1 MPSIPLKKK
10 SGNPPPHTHP
20 RTLVHSLS
28 EDFSIEPPNRSTS
41 PVVASGSSPRQLS
54 RTRSSSRQHR
64 KANGKGVSAL
74 KEPDS
79 PGNSE
84 LEFDDWD
91 EHDAA
96 MPSDLRPSIDHGRD
110 GRANAP
116 LLGRKTE
123 DDNMDNGLLGRSTH
137 HFHERD
143 PEMQAKHETRK
154 KYTYA
159 AFLLALSLV
168 SFTIQTETAVYIQ
181 HQLKWEKPYCML
193 YMTHGSWV
201 VLWPATLFL
210 LRLQHWSE
218 PWPTF
223 WRRHVQILRQTALM
237 VQHQN
242 LHPTPRQSQV
252 SPVRYMLKM
261 TSFITCALTLAG
273 GSWYV
278 AVNLTTASDLTAI
291 YNCSAFFAY
300 AFSIP
305 ILHEKVR
312 TSKIVAVAIA
322 IAGVFVVAYGDT
334 SPPKNGSKSGGGAG
348 GDKAP
353 PSREAENR
361 AFGNLVIGVGSVLYG
376 LYEVLYKRLACP
388 PEGAAPNKGVIF
400 ANLFGSLIGAF
411 TLCVLWI
418 PLPFLHYMGW
428 ELFELPH
435 GEQAWMMAISVLAN
449 ASMSLSRPVPTTIRS
464 DTNFSSQ
471 PSQEPSSHS
480 SPSPLPYSPPLPP
493 SLPSSSSP
501 SSISFYPLRSI
512 RRLPPRLLWVVFS
525 LSARS
530 VCCLGRR
537 IRRWMR
543 RGGTN
548 LKRRRVNWMTRCR
561 LLCLSLCRTW
571 CRIACMYG

>member
-1 MPSIPLKKK
+1 MPESIPLRKK
-10 SGNPPPHTHP
+10 PPPHP
-20 RTLVHSLS
+20 RTLVHTLS
-28 EDFSIEPPNRSTS
+28 EDFSLEPPNRSTS
-41 PVVASGSSPRQLS
+41 PVVASGSNSRQLP

-64 KANGKGVSAL
+64 KANGKAVSAL

-79 PGNSE
+79 PANSE

-96 MPSDLRPSIDHGRD
+96 MPSDLRPSIDVRD

-123 DDNMDNGLLGRSTH
+123 DDSMDEGLLGRSTH

-143 PEMQAKHETRK
+143 PELQAKHETRK

-168 SFTIQTETAVYIQ
+168 SFTVQTETAVYIQ

-223 WRRHVQILRQTALM
+223 WRRHVQLLRQTALM

-252 SPVRYMLKM
+252 SP
-261 TSFITCALTLAG
+261 
-273 GSWYV
+273 
-278 AVNLTTASDLTAI
+278 
-291 YNCSAFFAY
+291 
-300 AFSIP
+300 
-305 ILHEKVR
+305 
-312 TSKIVAVAIA
+312 
-322 IAGVFVVAYGDT
+322 
-334 SPPKNGSKSGGGAG
+334 SGGGAG

-353 PSREAENR
+353 PSHEAENR
-361 AFGNLVIGVGSVLYG
+361 AFGNLVIGIGSVLYG

-411 TLCVLWI
+411 TLGVLWI

-449 ASMSLSRPVPTTIRS
+449 ATFSGAFLALISLTSPVLSSVAALLTIFIVALV
-464 DTNFSSQ
+464 DQLLPPPLN
-471 PSQEPSSHS
+471 
-480 SPSPLPYSPPLPP
+480 SPLTLAAIVGGLLIIGAFTLLSYASYKEMDEERRHKLEEAP
-493 SLPSSSSP
+493 SELDD
-501 SSISFYPLRSI
+501 
-512 RRLPPRLLWVVFS
+512 
-525 LSARS
+525 
-530 VCCLGRR
+530 
-537 IRRWMR
+537 
-543 RGGTN
+543 
-548 LKRRRVNWMTRCR
+548 
-561 LLCLSLCRTW
+561 
-571 CRIACMYG
+571 

>member
-1 MPSIPLKKK
+1 MPAESIPLRKK
-10 SGNPPPHTHP
+10 PPPHP
-20 RTLVHSLS
+20 RKTLVHTLS
-28 EDFSIEPPNRSTS
+28 EDFTLEPPNRSTS
-41 PVVASGSSPRQLS
+41 PVVASGSSSRQLS

-64 KANGKGVSAL
+64 KANGKSAL
-74 KEPDS
+74 REPDS

-96 MPSDLRPSIDHGRD
+96 MPSDLRPSLDHAEY

-123 DDNMDNGLLGRSTH
+123 DDNMDDGLLGRSTH

-143 PEMQAKHETRK
+143 PEIQAKHETRK

-168 SFTIQTETAVYIQ
+168 SFTVQTETAVYIQ

-193 YMTHGSWV
+193 YMTHGSWI

-210 LRLQHWSE
+210 LRLQHWNE

-223 WRRHVQILRQTALM
+223 WRRHVQLLRQTALM

-278 AVNLTTASDLTAI
+278 AVNQTTASDLTAI

-312 TSKIVAVAIA
+312 ASKVVAVAIA
-322 IAGVFVVAYGDT
+322 IVGVFVVAYGDQ
-334 SPPKNGSKSGGGAG
+334 SPAKHGSKSGGGAG

-353 PSREAENR
+353 PSHEAENR
-361 AFGNLVIGVGSVLYG
+361 AFGNLVIGIGSVLYG

-411 TLCVLWI
+411 TLSVLWI

-449 ASMSLSRPVPTTIRS
+449 ATFSGAFLALISLTSPVLSSVAALLTIFIVALV
-464 DTNFSSQ
+464 DQLLPPPLN
-471 PSQEPSSHS
+471 
-480 SPSPLPYSPPLPP
+480 SPLTPAA
-493 SLPSSSSP
+493 
-501 SSISFYPLRSI
+501 IVGG
-512 RRLPPRLLWVVFS
+512 LLIIGAFS
-525 LSARS
+525 LLSWAS
-530 VCCLGRR
+530 YKEMDEERR
-537 IRRWMR
+537 HK
-543 RGGTN
+543 
-548 LKRRRVNWMTRCR
+548 LEEAPSE
-561 LLCLSLCRTW
+561 LDD
-571 CRIACMYG
+571 

>member
-1 MPSIPLKKK
+1 
-10 SGNPPPHTHP
+10 
-20 RTLVHSLS
+20 
-28 EDFSIEPPNRSTS
+28 
-41 PVVASGSSPRQLS
+41 
-54 RTRSSSRQHR
+54 
-64 KANGKGVSAL
+64 
-74 KEPDS
+74 
-79 PGNSE
+79 
-84 LEFDDWD
+84 
-91 EHDAA
+91 
-96 MPSDLRPSIDHGRD
+96 
-110 GRANAP
+110 
-116 LLGRKTE
+116 
-123 DDNMDNGLLGRSTH
+123 LLGRSTH

-168 SFTIQTETAVYIQ
+168 SFTVQTETAVYIQ

-193 YMTHGSWV
+193 YMTHGSWI

-210 LRLQHWSE
+210 LRLQHWNE

-223 WRRHVQILRQTALM
+223 WRRHVQLLRQTALM

-278 AVNLTTASDLTAI
+278 AVNQTTASDLTAI

-312 TSKIVAVAIA
+312 ASKVVAVAIA
-322 IAGVFVVAYGDT
+322 IVGVFVVAYGDQ
-334 SPPKNGSKSGGGAG
+334 SPAKHGSKSGGGAG

-353 PSREAENR
+353 PSHEAENR
-361 AFGNLVIGVGSVLYG
+361 AFGNLVIGIGSVLYG

-411 TLCVLWI
+411 TLSVLWI

-449 ASMSLSRPVPTTIRS
+449 AST
-464 DTNFSSQ
+464 F
-471 PSQEPSSHS
+471 PSFV
-480 SPSPLPYSPPLPP
+480 PSPAHRNTDSIYSLLR
-493 SLPSSSSP
+493 SLPRTHLP
-501 SSISFYPLRSI
+501 HLARPLL
-512 RRLPPRLLWVVFS
+512 RRRPPHHLHRRARRPA
-525 LSARS
+525 SAPTAQFTSYTRGDCGWTS
-530 VCCLGRR
+530 HHRR
-537 IRRWMR
+537 IQSAVL
-543 RGGTN
+543 GELQGD
-548 LKRRRVNWMTRCR
+548 
-561 LLCLSLCRTW
+561 
-571 CRIACMYG
+571 G

>member
-1 MPSIPLKKK
+1 
-10 SGNPPPHTHP
+10 
-20 RTLVHSLS
+20 
-28 EDFSIEPPNRSTS
+28 
-41 PVVASGSSPRQLS
+41 
-54 RTRSSSRQHR
+54 
-64 KANGKGVSAL
+64 
-74 KEPDS
+74 
-79 PGNSE
+79 
-84 LEFDDWD
+84 
-91 EHDAA
+91 
-96 MPSDLRPSIDHGRD
+96 
-110 GRANAP
+110 
-116 LLGRKTE
+116 LGRKTE
-123 DDNMDNGLLGRSTH
+123 DDNIDDGLLGRSTH

-143 PEMQAKHETRK
+143 PETQAKYETRK

-168 SFTIQTETAVYIQ
+168 SFTVQTETAVYIQ

-210 LRLQHWSE
+210 LRLQHWNE

-223 WRRHVQILRQTALM
+223 WRRHVQLLRQTALM

-252 SPVRYMLKM
+252 SPVPYMLKM
-261 TSFITCALTLAG
+261 TAFITCALTLAG

-278 AVNLTTASDLTAI
+278 AVNQTTASDLTAI

-312 TSKIVAVAIA
+312 ASKIIAVAIA
-322 IAGVFVVAYGDT
+322 IIGVFVVAYGDT
-334 SPPKNGSKSGGGAG
+334 SPAKHGSKSGGGAG

-353 PSREAENR
+353 PSHEAENR
-361 AFGNLVIGVGSVLYG
+361 AFGNLIIGIGSVLYG

-388 PEGAAPNKGVIF
+388 PEGAAPDKGVIF

-411 TLCVLWI
+411 TLGVLWM

-449 ASMSLSRPVPTTIRS
+449 ASMSPFIQPQNKQKYRILTPHLISLLRILPRTYLPYLTRPLLRR
-464 DTNFSSQ
+464 
-471 PSQEPSSHS
+471 S
-480 SPSPLPYSPPLPP
+480 SPHHLHRRTR
-493 SLPSSSSP
+493 
-501 SSISFYPLRSI
+501 RSASAPAAQLASYTCSYCRWSAHHWCI
-512 RRLPPRLLWVVFS
+512 YFAVLGVVQ
-525 LSARS
+525 RD
-530 VCCLGRR
+530 G
-537 IRRWMR
+537 
-543 RGGTN
+543 
-548 LKRRRVNWMTRCR
+548 
-561 LLCLSLCRTW
+561 
-571 CRIACMYG
+571 